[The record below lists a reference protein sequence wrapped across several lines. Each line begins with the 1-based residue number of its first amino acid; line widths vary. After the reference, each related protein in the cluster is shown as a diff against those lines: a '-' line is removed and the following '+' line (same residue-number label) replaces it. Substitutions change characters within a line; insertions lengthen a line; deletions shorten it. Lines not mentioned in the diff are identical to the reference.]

1 MSQQDTL
8 MTNAPPTP
16 SEDSDLTA
24 PVIDYSPSTV
34 PYNEEFEN
42 ALMTT
47 ILHPPSPLPTR
58 NPPTTTPFI
67 SANQLPIPLD
77 SPQRSYPSPI
87 PGLFLTHDHGYHTGG
102 IGPTAAIVKAFAEQ
116 LIREHGVED
125 AGQLE
130 RVVETVM
137 REKTDEVKARMEQ
150 REVAV
155 QRNRGIERELE
166 NMRLQR
172 AAELRVMEKMK
183 GKKR

>member
-1 MSQQDTL
+1 MSHDTP
-8 MTNAPPTP
+8 MTNAPLTP
-16 SEDSDLTA
+16 GEETELTS

-34 PYNEEFEN
+34 PYNQDFEN

-47 ILHPPSPLPTR
+47 ILHPPSPPTTR
-58 NPPTTTPFI
+58 NPPASTPMI

-77 SPQRSYPSPI
+77 SPQRSHPSPI
-87 PGLFLTHDHGYHTGG
+87 PGLFLTHPHGYHTGG
-102 IGPTAAIVKAFAEQ
+102 IGPAPPIVKAFADA

-130 RVVETVM
+130 RMVEIVM
-137 REKTDEVKARMEQ
+137 REKTDELRARMQE
-150 REVAV
+150 REAAV
-155 QRNRGIERELE
+155 HRNRGIERELE